1 MPSGPESGRQRRDPA
16 GWLGDVSPDT
26 GTSDLDV
33 ATLDLHDESE
43 GSRARIR
50 GWVEAV
56 HRSFHEQTPSEEHLE
71 KWLTVQRGEGAVLRG
86 AWEHPDLPL
95 AGPIPVAT
103 FGSFDKHLNTGA
115 SMLLVRMVT
124 DVTVSPTHRRRG
136 LMRRLMTEH
145 LDEAASAGLAVA
157 VLTASEGSI
166 YQRFGFGVAT
176 TEQSVRIDTSA
187 KFRLRHPLDDG
198 GRVVLVEAG
207 AGWDS
212 MRTAYERFH
221 EATRGSLERPGYY
234 ETWLRGYDWEEQ
246 SEDRGQRVA
255 VRLDGA
261 GEPDGFVVW
270 TVKEAD
276 DAFEVRV
283 RDLIGVTPRA
293 RLALWQFVADI
304 DLADVAVATTPNLDP
319 LPLALVD
326 HRVVQVRQRPDHVW
340 VRVLDVPVALAA
352 RPWFA
357 DDVLVV
363 RVHDPLGHADGLF
376 TVGVADGHADVT
388 PAEDAVADVELDV
401 ETLGALYL
409 GGVRVQGLVDAGR
422 VTGSPD
428 ALERFAAMTDGGPAP
443 RCATHF

>member
-1 MPSGPESGRQRRDPA
+1 MSSHPG
-16 GWLGDVSPDT
+16 T
-26 GTSDLDV
+26 GDLDTDTLDIV
-33 ATLDLHDESE
+33 TLDLHDESE
-43 GSRARIR
+43 PAAARRR

-56 HRSFHEQTPSEEHLE
+56 LRSFHEQAPSDEYLE
-71 KWLTVQRGEGAVLRG
+71 KWLTVQRAESAVLRG
-86 AWEHPDLPL
+86 AWEQPHLPL
-95 AGPIPVAT
+95 AGSIPVAT
-103 FGSFDKHLNTGA
+103 FGYFDKHLNTGS
-115 SMLLVRMVT
+115 SMLRVRMIT

-136 LMRRLMTEH
+136 LMRRLMTDH
-145 LDEAASAGLAVA
+145 LDEAVRDGLAVA

-176 TEQSVRIDTSA
+176 TEQSVRIDTSS
-187 KFRLRHPLDDG
+187 KFRLRRPVGDG
-198 GRVVLVEAG
+198 GRVVLVEASS
-207 AGWDS
+207 GWEA

-246 SEDRGQRVA
+246 SEDRAQRVA
-255 VRLDGA
+255 VRLDPD

-270 TVKEAD
+270 AVKEAD
-276 DAFEVRV
+276 DEYEVRV
-283 RDLIGVTPRA
+283 RDLIGVTPGS

-326 HRVVQVRQRPDHVW
+326 HRVVRVRQRPDHVW
-340 VRVLDVPVALAA
+340 VRVLDVPGALAA

-376 TVGVADGHADVT
+376 TVGAADGRADVT
-388 PAEDAVADVELDV
+388 PTEDAAADVELDV

-409 GGVRVQGLVDAGR
+409 GGVRVQALVDAER
-422 VTGSPD
+422 VTGSAD
-428 ALERFAAMTDGGPAP
+428 ALERFAAMADGGPAP

>member
-1 MPSGPESGRQRRDPA
+1 
-16 GWLGDVSPDT
+16 VSSHT
-26 GTSDLDV
+26 GTGDLDV

-43 GSRARIR
+43 DARARMR

-56 HRSFHEQTPSEEHLE
+56 HRSFHEQTPSGEHFE
-71 KWLTVQRGEGAVLRG
+71 KWLAVQRGEGAVLRG
-86 AWEHPDLPL
+86 IWEQPDLPL

-103 FGSFDKHLNTGA
+103 FGYFDKHLNTGA

-145 LDEAASAGLAVA
+145 LDEAARDGLAVA

-176 TEQSVRIDTSA
+176 TEQSVRIDTSS
-187 KFRLRHPLDDG
+187 KFRLRRPVDDG
-198 GRVVLVEAG
+198 GRVVLVEASP
-207 AGWDS
+207 GWDS

-246 SEDRGQRVA
+246 SEDRAQRIA
-255 VRLDGA
+255 VRLDADGQ
-261 GEPDGFVVW
+261 PDGFVVW
-270 TVKEAD
+270 AVKEVD
-276 DAFEVRV
+276 DDYEVRV
-283 RDLIGVTPRA
+283 RDLIGVTPQA

-304 DLADVAVATTPNLDP
+304 DLTDVAVATTPNLDP

-326 HRVVQVRQRPDHVW
+326 HRIVRVRQRPDHVW
-340 VRVLDVPVALAA
+340 VRVLDVPAALAA

-357 DDVLVV
+357 DDVLTV

-376 TVGVADGHADVT
+376 TVGVADGRADVT
-388 PAEDAVADVELDV
+388 PAEDADADADVELDV

-422 VTGSPD
+422 VTGSAD
-428 ALERFAAMTDGGPAP
+428 ALQRFAAMVDGGPAP

>member
-1 MPSGPESGRQRRDPA
+1 MSFH
-16 GWLGDVSPDT
+16 T
-26 GTSDLDV
+26 GTGHLDV
-33 ATLDLHDESE
+33 VTLDLHDESE
-43 GSRARIR
+43 DTRARVR

-56 HRSFHEQTPSEEHLE
+56 HRSFHEQTPSDEHLE
-71 KWLTVQRGEGAVLRG
+71 KWLTVQRGEEAVLRG
-86 AWEHPDLPL
+86 VWEQPDLPL
-95 AGPIPVAT
+95 AGAIPVAT
-103 FGSFDKHLNTGA
+103 FGYFDKHLNTGA
-115 SMLLVRMVT
+115 SMLLVRMIT

-145 LDEAASAGLAVA
+145 LDEAAREGLAVA

-187 KFRLRHPLDDG
+187 KFRMRRPVDDD
-198 GRVVLVEAG
+198 GRVVLVEPG
-207 AGWDS
+207 PGWES

-246 SEDRGQRVA
+246 GEDRAQRVA
-255 VRLDGA
+255 VRLDADGR
-261 GEPDGFVVW
+261 PDGFVVW
-270 TVKEAD
+270 AVKEVD
-276 DAFEVRV
+276 DAYEVRV
-283 RDLIGVTPRA
+283 RDLIGVTPQA

-326 HRVVQVRQRPDHVW
+326 HRVVRVRQRPDHVW
-340 VRVLDVPVALAA
+340 VRVLDVPAALAA

-357 DDVLVV
+357 DDVLTL
-363 RVHDPLGHADGLF
+363 RVHDPLGHADGHF
-376 TVGVADGHADVT
+376 TLGTADGRVHVT
-388 PAEDAVADVELDV
+388 PAGESEADVEPDVELDV

-409 GGVRVQGLVDAGR
+409 GGVRVPSLVDAGR
-422 VTGSPD
+422 LTGSTD
-428 ALERFAAMTDGGPAP
+428 SLERFAAMADGGPTP

>member
-1 MPSGPESGRQRRDPA
+1 MSSDTNT
-16 GWLGDVSPDT
+16 DT
-26 GTSDLDV
+26 GNGDLDV
-33 ATLDLHDESE
+33 VTLDLHDESE
-43 GSRARIR
+43 DTRARVR

-71 KWLTVQRGEGAVLRG
+71 KWLGVQRGEGAVLRG
-86 AWEHPDLPL
+86 IWEQPDLPL

-103 FGSFDKHLNTGA
+103 FGYFDKHLNTGA

-145 LDEAASAGLAVA
+145 LDEAARDGLAVA

-176 TEQSVRIDTSA
+176 SEQSVRIDTSA
-187 KFRLRHPLDDG
+187 KFRLRRPVDDG
-198 GRVVLVEAG
+198 GRVVLVEASS
-207 AGWDS
+207 GWDS
-212 MRTAYERFH
+212 MRTAYGRFH

-234 ETWLRGYDWEEQ
+234 ETWLRGYDWEDQ
-246 SEDRGQRVA
+246 SENRAQRIA
-255 VRLDGA
+255 VRLDADGQ
-261 GEPDGFVVW
+261 PDGFVVW
-270 TVKEAD
+270 AVKEVD
-276 DAFEVRV
+276 DAYEVGV
-283 RDLIGVTPRA
+283 RDLIGVTPQA

-304 DLADVAVATTPNLDP
+304 DLAEVAVANTPNLDP

-326 HRVVQVRQRPDHVW
+326 HRVVRVRQRPDHVW
-340 VRVLDVPVALAA
+340 VRVLDVPAALAA

-363 RVHDPLGHADGLF
+363 RVRDPLRHADGLF
-376 TVGVADGHADVT
+376 TVGVADGRADVT
-388 PAEDAVADVELDV
+388 AAEDTVADVELDV

-428 ALERFAAMTDGGPAP
+428 ALERFAAMADGGPMP